1 MSYLEGNTDLNYIII
16 LVVAAVI
23 LLALQLYLG
32 RKGKQALSLRLIA
45 VPLIAS
51 VIAAV
56 YIFFFA
62 DLPEGGRFFPAVINF
77 VRINIITVMMAAVY
91 TQYFGKRR

>member
-1 MSYLEGNTDLNYIII
+1 MSYLEGNTDLNFIII

-32 RKGKQALSLRLIA
+32 RKGKQALSLQLIA
-45 VPLIAS
+45 VPFTAS

-62 DLPEGGRFFPAVINF
+62 NLPESDRLFPAVINF
-77 VRINIITVMMAAVY
+77 VRINIITVMMAGVY